1 MVPYTLGTPSGTP
14 GYTWYTWVHLR
25 DYVLYEYGTGTVS
38 LYEKYVLRRV
48 SRSQAG
54 CSASSPG
61 ASMALV
67 RVQFFFIFF
76 FHM

>member
-48 SRSQAG
+48 SRSQG

-67 RVQFFFIFF
+67 RVQFFFNFF